1 MSERAADNE
10 IQRLRAELE
19 KLRAELEKQSA
30 TSKKH
35 KKELD
40 AVHEISTALSSKIKL
55 DDLVRDTLEVS
66 LATVNASAGSVF
78 LYDEKQ
84 DKLVFRYVVNPDA
97 PEVAKSLTGRAI
109 PLTTIAGQ
117 VFRSGKSSIDDDP
130 MQHKG
135 HARDIGESVG
145 YVTRNMVTVPLISM
159 EGKAIGVMQVLNK
172 EGGNF
177 DDDDEDL
184 LTIMASQAATAIES
198 ARLYDEAKLAAIVH
212 YLGDI
217 SHDIKNLMTPAQTGT
232 QTLEMILRGTFED
245 LDRII
250 AESQNGEPVKDAV
263 QTLRDLYPEMVTMV
277 LDSTTA
283 TQERVR
289 EIADAVKGEIAEP
302 VFEPFNVN
310 DVVLS
315 VVKALKVVAERHGVT
330 LRTDELGDVP
340 PILIDKKRLYNAIYN
355 LVNNAWP
362 ETPAGGSVSVRTS
375 ATPEGTFPDG
385 NYLLIE
391 VADTGKGMPE
401 EVKARL
407 FTEQAISTKP
417 GGTGLGTRIVKRV
430 VDAHGGVIWVES
442 EQDKGTTFFIKLPFK
457 IA

>member
-1 MSERAADNE
+1 VSERAAEHE
-10 IQRLRAELE
+10 IQ
-19 KLRAELEKQSA
+19 KLRAELEKRE
-30 TSKKH
+30 
-35 KKELD
+35 KELD
-40 AVHEISTALSSKIKL
+40 AVLKITTALSSKIKL
-55 DDLVRDTLEVS
+55 DDLVRETLETS
-66 LATVNASAGSVF
+66 LKTVNASAGSVF

-97 PEVAKSLTGRAI
+97 PEVAQSLTGRAI

-117 VFRSGKSSIDDDP
+117 VFQSRQPSIDDDP
-130 MQHKG
+130 TQHKG

-159 EGKAIGVMQVLNK
+159 EGKALGVMQVLNK
-172 EGGNF
+172 NGGNF
-177 DDDDEDL
+177 DQDDQDL
-184 LTIMASQAATAIES
+184 LTIMAAQAATAIES
-198 ARLYDEAKLAAIVH
+198 ARLYEEAKAAAIMH

-232 QTLEMILRGTFED
+232 QTLEMLLRSTFED
-245 LDRII
+245 LDRLI
-250 AESQNGEPVKDAV
+250 AQSQDGAQVQEAV
-263 QTLRDLYPEMVTMV
+263 QMLRDLYPEMIDMV

-289 EIADAVKGEIAEP
+289 EIADAVKGEIAQP
-302 VFEPFNVN
+302 VFELFNVN

-315 VVKALKVVAERHGVT
+315 VVKALKGVAERHGVT

-362 ETPAGGSVSVRTS
+362 ETPAGGFVSVRTS
-375 ATPEGTFPDG
+375 ATPEGTFPEG

-407 FTEQAISTKP
+407 FTDQAISTKP

-430 VDAHGGVIWVES
+430 VDAHGGIIWVES
-442 EQDKGTTFFIKLPFK
+442 EQGKGTTFFIKLPFRTQ
-457 IA
+457 